1 MFLYMIFLFKS
12 NLLSNKFIHL
22 LCISFILF
30 TFNNTSILMNEFVV
44 ILSFQGQCKK
54 YVKLK
59 LKILGIKLQI

>member
-1 MFLYMIFLFKS
+1 
-12 NLLSNKFIHL
+12 
-22 LCISFILF
+22 
-30 TFNNTSILMNEFVV
+30 MNEFVV